1 MMLSCKDVSILLS
14 DRMDQKLRPMERLGL
29 RIHLALCDG
38 CTQVERQMSFIRTA
52 MSKLPKPRRSEPS
65 GRESGSERP

>member
-1 MMLSCKDVSILLS
+1 MMLSCKEVSNLLS
-14 DRMDQKLRPMERLGL
+14 DRLDKKLRPMERLGL

-52 MSKLPKPRRSEPS
+52 MSELPKQ
-65 GRESGSERP
+65 RETNDSNRT